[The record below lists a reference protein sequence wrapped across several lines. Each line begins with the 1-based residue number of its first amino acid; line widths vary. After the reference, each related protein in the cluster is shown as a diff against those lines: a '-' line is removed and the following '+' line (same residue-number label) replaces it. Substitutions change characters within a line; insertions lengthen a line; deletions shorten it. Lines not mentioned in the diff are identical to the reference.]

1 MNTPEPMSDRE
12 ADEMAEHKEWEKENR
27 MLDREIELP
36 RPIIPRRGWG
46 DLFAVMMAEAMS
58 KSDKQRGI

>member
-1 MNTPEPMSDRE
+1 MNVPEPMSDRE
-12 ADEMAEHKEWEKENR
+12 ADEMAEHKEWEKEGR
-27 MLDREIELP
+27 LLDDKIELP

-46 DLFAVMMAEAMS
+46 DVFAAMMTAAIS